1 MEGVERA
8 RAQVRKLAPL
18 VFNFDL
24 PIVPSCEVIP
34 HDLNDPFLKT
44 VQDQFAVQIMF
55 RQKQKNFPTT
65 VVVVKGCE
73 ENAEKVKEATLL
85 LIEHLHSR

>member
-1 MEGVERA
+1 MA
-8 RAQVRKLAPL
+8 RRKVRELAPL

-24 PIVPSCEVIP
+24 PIVPSCEIIP

-44 VQDQFAVQIMF
+44 VQEQYSVQIMF

-73 ENAEKVKEATLL
+73 LDAERVKEATLL